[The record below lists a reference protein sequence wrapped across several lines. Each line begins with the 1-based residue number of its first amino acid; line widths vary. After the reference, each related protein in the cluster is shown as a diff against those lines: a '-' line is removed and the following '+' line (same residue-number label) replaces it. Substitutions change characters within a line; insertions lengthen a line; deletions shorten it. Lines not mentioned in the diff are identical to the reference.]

1 MHSLLEGLNVVGQCR
16 KYKLPLW
23 SCPQFLFIV
32 MGFLVIV
39 SILATSKAA
48 ERFSGDPIVTI
59 LSVSSVTIIFFVI
72 GHLVIT
78 SFERIAN
85 AQRAQ
90 AEFVSV
96 VSHQLRTPLSAVR
109 WQIGVMEERLKKK
122 NYDIDAIVGT
132 IKDENDRVIKLVS
145 ALLEVNRIEERRV
158 GLHKENVSLWEH
170 TEKILAGYRTF
181 SQALKIELA
190 LEREKEIPYMVFA
203 DEGKL
208 RWMIENLIDN
218 AIRYSDKGGKITIR
232 LSEKRKMY
240 HWEIEDHGIGIPY
253 EEQKNIFKKFYR
265 AANAQQ
271 VQTEGSGLGLF
282 VVKNFAE
289 AMGGKLHFRS
299 QEGVGTTFWF
309 TLPIIKEDS

>member
-1 MHSLLEGLNVVGQCR
+1 MSKLSESLNVFSQCR

-32 MGFLVIV
+32 MGFLVII
-39 SILATSKAA
+39 SILVTSKAA

-59 LSVSSVTIIFFVI
+59 ISVSMVTIIFFVV

-78 SFERIAN
+78 SFERMA
-85 AQRAQ
+85 RAQ
-90 AEFVSV
+90 QAQVEFIGV

-109 WQIGVMEERLKKK
+109 WQLGVMEERFKKK
-122 NYDIDAIVGT
+122 NYDVASILDT
-132 IKDENDRVIKLVS
+132 IKDENERVIKLVS
-145 ALLEVNRIEERRV
+145 ALLEVNRIEENRV
-158 GLHKENVSLWEH
+158 GLHKEQLSLWEH

-181 SQALKIELA
+181 SDALKIEFT
-190 LEREKEIPYMVFA
+190 LEREEEQPYFVFA

-218 AIRYSDKGGKITIR
+218 AVRYSDKGGGITIR
-232 LSEKRKMY
+232 LSRK
-240 HWEIEDHGIGIPY
+240 HKFFQWEIEDHGIGIPI
-253 EEQKNIFKKFYR
+253 ESQRDIFQKFYR

-289 AMGGKLHFRS
+289 AMGGRLKFKS

-309 TLPIIKEDS
+309 TLPIIKEEH